1 MGDTK
6 GEYTVYDPYRPRLTT
21 AAWTTMG
28 RLVIVSHPTPFAIDP
43 LTLRSTA
50 ICIVAMALVLA
61 IDNLYVGAVCIAIC
75 GVFLG
80 PIYPVA

>member
-1 MGDTK
+1 MG
-6 GEYTVYDPYRPRLTT
+6 G
-21 AAWTTMG
+21 
-28 RLVIVSHPTPFAIDP
+28 LVIVSHPTPFAMDL
-43 LTLRSTA
+43 LTIHSTA